1 MEEGGSADD
10 NSPRKRGRNYG
21 WRSAKLNYDSAKS
34 VRRVA
39 EPQQA
44 TISSSAGNMDVPPVI
59 EDSRSSSRRILFV
72 ADDPHLHRFLRQLME
87 PLEEEWRPHYSRG
100 GPEALRQLE
109 DGPYAIIMAD
119 VRLAAGFCQELLLQA
134 RQQTPQTVRIVLA
147 GPGDQDLLLRVLPLV
162 QRILSKPCD
171 PAELYATLQR
181 TQSLRELLR
190 SPSVMTVVGRLGQI
204 PTLSTLYSRIAD
216 ELMKPDYSLAKVGE
230 LVSQDPGIAAKL
242 LQVANSALIGL
253 RRPATTPAQAVRVL
267 GGELTRTLVLAADL
281 FSRYSPAQLKPFCID
296 QLWEHSQSVATLA
309 GRIAQHERLDE
320 RNTRDSTLAGLF
332 HDIGQLLLASQL
344 PETYR
349 EVFHLVR
356 RENMSLAKAE
366 HQVFGATHAEVG
378 AYLLGLWGLPDPLV
392 EAVAWHHIPEQ
403 CPGTTVSPLTTVH
416 AAEALL
422 SEREGERPHID
433 YLERLGLDDH
443 WERWQELS
451 RKAEAVS
458 REVPIK

>member
-1 MEEGGSADD
+1 MNVLSGTTHDQS
-10 NSPRKRGRNYG
+10 SP
-21 WRSAKLNYDSAKS
+21 
-34 VRRVA
+34 
-39 EPQQA
+39 
-44 TISSSAGNMDVPPVI
+44 
-59 EDSRSSSRRILFV
+59 RRILFV

-87 PLEEEWRPHYSRG
+87 PLEEEWQAAYSRG
-100 GPEALRQLE
+100 GSEALRCLE
-109 DGPYAIIMAD
+109 DGSYAIIMTD

-134 RQQTPQTVRIVLA
+134 RERTPHVVRIVMA
-147 GPGDQDLLLRVLPLV
+147 GPGDQELLLRVLPLV
-162 QRILSKPCD
+162 QRIVAKPCD

-181 TQSLRELLR
+181 TQSLRELLQ
-190 SPSVMTVVGRLGQI
+190 SPEVVAMVGRLGQI

-253 RRPATTPAQAVRVL
+253 RRPATTPSQAVRVL

-281 FSRYSPAQLKPFCID
+281 FSRYNPAQLRPFCID
-296 QLWEHSQSVATLA
+296 QLWEHSQSVAALA
-309 GRIAQHERLDE
+309 GRIAQIERMDE

-344 PETYR
+344 PEAYR
-349 EVFHLVR
+349 DVFQLSR
-356 RENMSLAKAE
+356 RENLPLARAE
-366 HQVFGATHAEVG
+366 KEILGATHAEVG

-392 EAVAWHHIPEQ
+392 EAVAWHHFPEQ
-403 CPGTTVSPLTTVH
+403 CPGMIISPLTTVH

-422 SEREGERPHID
+422 SEREGERPHIA

-443 WERWQELS
+443 WDRWLELS
-451 RKAEAVS
+451 RKVEAVS
-458 REVPIK
+458 REVPIR

>member
-1 MEEGGSADD
+1 MHD
-10 NSPRKRGRNYG
+10 
-21 WRSAKLNYDSAKS
+21 
-34 VRRVA
+34 
-39 EPQQA
+39 
-44 TISSSAGNMDVPPVI
+44 
-59 EDSRSSSRRILFV
+59 RSSSRRILFV

-87 PLEEEWRPHYSRG
+87 PLEEEWQPTYSRG
-100 GPEALRQLE
+100 GAEALRLLG
-109 DGPYAIIMAD
+109 DGSYAIVMAD
-119 VRLAAGFCQELLLQA
+119 VRLAAGFCQELLLQV
-134 RQQTPQTVRIVLA
+134 REQMPDVVRIVLA
-147 GPGDQDLLLRVLPLV
+147 GPGDQELLLRVLPLV
-162 QRILSKPCD
+162 QRIVAKPCD

-181 TQSLRELLR
+181 TQSLREVLQ
-190 SPSVMTVVGRLGQI
+190 SPEVVSVVGRLGQI

-296 QLWEHSQSVATLA
+296 QLWEHSQSVAALA
-309 GRIAQHERLDE
+309 GRIAQSERLDE

-332 HDIGQLLLASQL
+332 HDIGQLLLASQM
-344 PETYR
+344 PEAYR
-349 EVFHLVR
+349 EVFHLAR
-356 RENMSLAKAE
+356 RENLPLAKAE
-366 HQVFGATHAEVG
+366 KQIFGATHAEVG

-392 EAVAWHHIPEQ
+392 EAVAWHHLPEQ
-403 CPGTTVSPLTTVH
+403 CPGMTVSPLTTVH

-422 SEREGERPHID
+422 SEREGERPHIE
-433 YLERLGLDDH
+433 YLERLGLDDR
-443 WERWQELS
+443 WDRWQELS
-451 RKAEAVS
+451 RKVEVVS

>member
-1 MEEGGSADD
+1 MNVLSGTTHDQS
-10 NSPRKRGRNYG
+10 SP
-21 WRSAKLNYDSAKS
+21 
-34 VRRVA
+34 
-39 EPQQA
+39 
-44 TISSSAGNMDVPPVI
+44 
-59 EDSRSSSRRILFV
+59 RRILFV

-87 PLEEEWRPHYSRG
+87 PLEEEWQAAYSRG
-100 GPEALRQLE
+100 GSEALRCLE
-109 DGPYAIIMAD
+109 DGSYAIIMTD

-134 RQQTPQTVRIVLA
+134 RERTPQVVRIVMA
-147 GPGDQDLLLRVLPLV
+147 GPGDQELLLRVLPLV
-162 QRILSKPCD
+162 QRIVAKPCD

-181 TQSLRELLR
+181 TQSLRELLQ
-190 SPSVMTVVGRLGQI
+190 SPEVVAMVGRLGQI

-253 RRPATTPAQAVRVL
+253 RRPATTPSQAVRVL

-281 FSRYSPAQLKPFCID
+281 FSRYNPAQLRPFCID
-296 QLWEHSQSVATLA
+296 QLWEHSQSVAALA
-309 GRIAQHERLDE
+309 GRIAQIERMDE

-344 PETYR
+344 PEAYR
-349 EVFHLVR
+349 DVFQLSR
-356 RENMSLAKAE
+356 RENLPLARAE
-366 HQVFGATHAEVG
+366 KEILGATHAEVG

-392 EAVAWHHIPEQ
+392 EAVAWHHLPEQ
-403 CPGTTVSPLTTVH
+403 CPGIIISPLTTVH

-422 SEREGERPHID
+422 SEREGERPHIA

-443 WERWQELS
+443 WDRWLELS
-451 RKAEAVS
+451 RKVEAVS
-458 REVPIK
+458 REVPIR

>member
-1 MEEGGSADD
+1 MNVLSGTTHDQS
-10 NSPRKRGRNYG
+10 SP
-21 WRSAKLNYDSAKS
+21 
-34 VRRVA
+34 
-39 EPQQA
+39 
-44 TISSSAGNMDVPPVI
+44 
-59 EDSRSSSRRILFV
+59 RRILFV

-87 PLEEEWRPHYSRG
+87 PLEEEWQAAYSRG
-100 GPEALRQLE
+100 GSEALRCLE
-109 DGPYAIIMAD
+109 DGSYAIIMTD

-134 RQQTPQTVRIVLA
+134 RERTPQVVRIVMA
-147 GPGDQDLLLRVLPLV
+147 GPGDQELLLRVLPLV
-162 QRILSKPCD
+162 QRIVAKPCD

-181 TQSLRELLR
+181 TQSLRELLQ
-190 SPSVMTVVGRLGQI
+190 SPEVVAMVGRLGQI

-253 RRPATTPAQAVRVL
+253 RRPATTPSQAVRVL

-281 FSRYSPAQLKPFCID
+281 FSRYNPAQLRPFCID
-296 QLWEHSQSVATLA
+296 QLWEHSQSVAALA
-309 GRIAQHERLDE
+309 GRIAQIERMDE

-344 PETYR
+344 PEAYR
-349 EVFHLVR
+349 DVFQLSR
-356 RENMSLAKAE
+356 RENLPLARAE
-366 HQVFGATHAEVG
+366 KEILGATHAEVG

-392 EAVAWHHIPEQ
+392 EAVAWHHLPEQ
-403 CPGTTVSPLTTVH
+403 CPGMIISPLTTVH

-422 SEREGERPHID
+422 SEREGERPHIA

-443 WERWQELS
+443 WDRWLELS
-451 RKAEAVS
+451 RKVEAVS
-458 REVPIK
+458 REVPIR